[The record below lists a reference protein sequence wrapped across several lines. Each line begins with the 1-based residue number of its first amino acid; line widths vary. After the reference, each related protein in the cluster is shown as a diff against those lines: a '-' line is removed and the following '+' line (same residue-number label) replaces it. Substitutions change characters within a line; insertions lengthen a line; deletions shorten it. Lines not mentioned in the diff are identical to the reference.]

1 MPWHKRISRM
11 DGEIEVAGTYLHAF
25 IHNGDVYFLSEI
37 EIYADGQIDCWDLV
51 DFETFKQKVR
61 AGWVVT
67 RIPEGAHVD
76 MLGVGSFVAAEV
88 LSFVEPEE
96 FIKEVAEEIEE
107 LNGRPTAAERCREAF
122 RAYQKEPTEAVKER
136 LKQEYEAV
144 PVHLRRSVLHDMDA
158 KDFPI
163 RRIIYAQGRN

>member
-1 MPWHKRISRM
+1 
-11 DGEIEVAGTYLHAF
+11 
-25 IHNGDVYFLSEI
+25 
-37 EIYADGQIDCWDLV
+37 
-51 DFETFKQKVR
+51 
-61 AGWVVT
+61 
-67 RIPEGAHVD
+67 

-144 PVHLRRSVLHDMDA
+144 PMHLRRSVLHDMDA

-163 RRIIYAQGRN
+163 RRIIYAQGGN